1 MLSVPLWL
9 FVLTIF
15 SSAFLLFLVQP
26 MIAKIILP
34 WYGGAAAVWSTCLLF
49 FQVTLFLGYAYAHWL
64 IRRWSS
70 AFQTRIHVVAL
81 AGSLLLLPIL
91 PKESWK
97 PSAAADPALG
107 VLLLLA
113 VSVGLPYFLLS
124 ATSPLLQAWY
134 AKTRGEAAYRLFAL
148 SNAGSLLALLAYPL
162 WVEPAFPVRLQAL
175 GWSVAY
181 AVVAISCA
189 AVALGGRDQPDD
201 IPEASVSPE
210 RKIKFL
216 WVALPACS
224 SALLLSVTFHLSQNI
239 AAFPML
245 WILPLALYLLSFV
258 ACFAAS
264 SLYHRGVFLRLFA
277 VSLGMMSF
285 ALPPDVMNLSL
296 AILIPLFLTGLLVC
310 CMVCHGEL
318 ARLKPDPAH
327 LTSYYLMISL
337 GGALGACLVAL
348 AAPRLL
354 SGFYELHISLGACAI
369 IVLLALRRDLEGAP
383 RVWRSKAAWVLAMAF
398 TVALLASLFSTALRD
413 GANALTVR
421 NFYGVLRVLDYQPMK
436 VVMLSKGDPVPQEP
450 EPLLRKLLHGTIEHG
465 AQYIGSSRSRQPIS
479 YYGRDTGVGLAVR
492 ALAQK
497 GPLHVGVIGLGI
509 GTMAGHGRSGDVYTF
524 YEINPLVR
532 HLAETEFTYLKES
545 AARIE
550 IVMGDGRLSLE
561 RQPPQAFDLLA
572 VDAFSGDAIPV
583 HLLTREAFELYF
595 RHLQPG
601 GVLAVHISNN
611 YLNLQP
617 VVESVAAELKKTGVV
632 VINERDGRNAVAK
645 AQWILLS
652 GRPDFYRE
660 SEMVRTAV
668 PLAQRRLLRPWTDD
682 YSNLVD
688 RLKWTMY

>member
-1 MLSVPLWL
+1 MLLYSI
-9 FVLTIF
+9 TIF
-15 SSAFLLFLVQP
+15 GSAFLLFLVQP
-26 MIAKIILP
+26 MIARIILP

-49 FQVTLFLGYAYAHWL
+49 FQVMLALGYLYAHWL
-64 IRRWSS
+64 IRRWSA
-70 AFQTRIHVVAL
+70 AFQSRIHVAAL

-91 PKESWK
+91 PKEGWK
-97 PSAAADPALG
+97 PTGAEDPALS

-124 ATSPLLQAWY
+124 ATSPLLQAGY
-134 AKTRGEAAYRLFAL
+134 AQTKGEEAYRRYAL

-162 WVEPAFPVRLQAL
+162 GVEPELSVRMQAL
-175 GWSVAY
+175 GWSAAY
-181 AVVAISCA
+181 AMVAVSCA
-189 AVALGGRDQPDD
+189 AVALGARGQTD
-201 IPEASVSPE
+201 PESEPAEPPS

-216 WVALPACS
+216 WLALPACS
-224 SALLLSVTFHLSQNI
+224 SALLLAVTYHLSQNI

-258 ACFAAS
+258 ACFAAAGF
-264 SLYHRGVFLRLFA
+264 YHRGIFLRLLA
-277 VSLGMMSF
+277 VCLGLMAF

-296 AILIPLFLTGLLVC
+296 VVLIPLFLTGLLVC
-310 CMVCHGEL
+310 CIVCHGEL
-318 ARLKPDPAH
+318 ARLKPHPSH

-337 GGALGACLVAL
+337 GGALGACLVAF

-354 SGFYELHISLGACAI
+354 SGFYELHISMGACAI
-369 IVLLALRRDLEGAP
+369 FVLVALRNDLESAP
-383 RVWRSKAAWVLAMAF
+383 RVWRSRPAWVLILAF
-398 TVALLASLFSTALRD
+398 TVALLASLFSTALRE

-421 NFYGVLRVLDYQPMK
+421 NFYGVLRVVDYQPLK
-436 VVMLSKGDPVPQEP
+436 VVMLGKGDPVPREP
-450 EPLLRKLLHGTIEHG
+450 EPLLRRLMHGTIEHG
-465 AQYIGSSRSRQPIS
+465 AQYIGSGRSRQPIS

-492 ALAQK
+492 AIAPK

-509 GTMAGHGRSGDVYTF
+509 GTMAGHGRPGDVYTF

-532 HLAETEFTYLKES
+532 QLAETEFTYLKES
-545 AARIE
+545 AAKIE

-561 RQPPQAFDLLA
+561 RQPPQGFDLLA

-595 RHLQPG
+595 RHLKPG

-617 VVESVAAELKKTGVV
+617 VVETAAAELKKTGVV
-632 VINERDGRNAVAK
+632 VINERDGRNAVSK

-652 GRPDFYRE
+652 DRPDFYRE
-660 SEMVRTAV
+660 SELVRSAV
-668 PLAQRRLLRPWTDD
+668 PLPARRLPRPWTDD
-682 YSNLVD
+682 YSNLVEL
-688 RLKWTMY
+688 LKWTM